1 MRSLVFLLS
10 LASSFSFVPQISPVP
25 HTLPMSAI
33 SVLQTPPCSPR
44 RLEKEDTTSSE
55 FHQKTDDTQQE
66 KTEVLQTPPPT
77 PRYDDD
83 IEFHATEKDASTND
97 TADCQADPSLG
108 CTEELKVPHAN
119 AQVEGLEVSLNSPS
133 TLSSHGGSKDNTE
146 DVVSAVSTGN
156 AQDERTIVKEKED
169 NPDSTRVTTDHTTR
183 TEDAKESFTSEP
195 ARQSE
200 KDEQKDT
207 DHVASAGEFTNRL
220 SKNPEQVEKAK
231 VEILPPKVEAKETSL
246 SIPVTATQVI
256 SSALVQQQPEQ
267 LIRVIKPGYESTRF
281 GKHRCQGTTKYGV
294 QCKWESDCRYHGS
307 SNTYSTLKAA
317 LAGRDGSLCRGVTKA
332 MTLCKNLAQSCEHP
346 EHRGE
351 RGITKGDIFRAHLLT
366 LKLTRATRKLYFI
379 TEREVNIELVK
390 GWSMSPVSGG
400 PSFRK
405 QLMSRDLYPTNA
417 RPKVHREVSACID
430 NFVRKVEGTSMF
442 LS

>member
-1 MRSLVFLLS
+1 
-10 LASSFSFVPQISPVP
+10 
-25 HTLPMSAI
+25 MSAI

-156 AQDERTIVKEKED
+156 AQDERTIVMEKED
-169 NPDSTRVTTDHTTR
+169 NPDSTRVTAEHTTR

-220 SKNPEQVEKAK
+220 SKNPEQVEEAK

-267 LIRVIKPGYESTRF
+267 LIRVIKPG
-281 GKHRCQGTTKYGV
+281 
-294 QCKWESDCRYHGS
+294 
-307 SNTYSTLKAA
+307 
-317 LAGRDGSLCRGVTKA
+317 
-332 MTLCKNLAQSCEHP
+332 
-346 EHRGE
+346 
-351 RGITKGDIFRAHLLT
+351 
-366 LKLTRATRKLYFI
+366 
-379 TEREVNIELVK
+379 
-390 GWSMSPVSGG
+390 
-400 PSFRK
+400 
-405 QLMSRDLYPTNA
+405 
-417 RPKVHREVSACID
+417 EVSACID
-430 NFVRKVEGTSMF
+430 NFVRKVEEITSSYGQF
-442 LS
+442 ITQSIFHTIHEHLSNFKNATVFSRDDEKTLRPFATGYVYFTIYTPGSFQYYDEGCTYMRRYSLKCC